1 MAFTEIFSATGN
13 IEALE
18 RTILAFQKARIANL
32 ISIQG
37 RNAQIEDGSNVNVNI
52 AEFEPQDRRSQ
63 VRKNLKF
70 VKKDDATVAFRS
82 QMATEGRMQVGSE
95 MNVFIENTAVTILI
109 FGKMT

>member
-1 MAFTEIFSATGN
+1 MAFHEIFSATGN
-13 IEALE
+13 LEALE
-18 RTILAFQKARIANL
+18 RTIIAFQSAKIANL

-37 RNAQIEDGSNVNVNI
+37 RNAQIEDGPNVKVNV
-52 AEFEPQDRRSQ
+52 AEFEPQDHRNK

-70 VKKDDATVAFRS
+70 VKIDDATIAFRS

-95 MNVFIENTAVTILI
+95 MNVFIDNTAVTILI